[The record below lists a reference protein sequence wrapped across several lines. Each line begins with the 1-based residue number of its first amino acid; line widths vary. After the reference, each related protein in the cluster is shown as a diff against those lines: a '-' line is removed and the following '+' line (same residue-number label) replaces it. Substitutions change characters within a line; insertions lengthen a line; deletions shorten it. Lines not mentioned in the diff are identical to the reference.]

1 MAKLLAY
8 YNLCPI
14 NNVDEFLGLSKDAEP
29 GCVINTLGRN
39 IILIVKVSLNSKQHH
54 AFLTNHFTEYCSSA
68 TKNNYA
74 AGLYWTA

>member
-14 NNVDEFLGLSKDAEP
+14 NNVEEFLGLSKDAEP

-39 IILIVKVSLNSKQHH
+39 IILVVKVSKNVYVPMLSKQINLPNK
-54 AFLTNHFTEYCSSA
+54 FNLFSSA
-68 TKNNYA
+68 TRNNYV
-74 AGLYWTA
+74 AGRR